1 MLFIGP
7 WESLFFSKPL
17 FPLSYTQGAN
27 HSFYIIRLCQVKKKT
42 DLDKEKLYSKGLL
55 QHENLQSQE
64 SAGISKT
71 NRKGFSFPGWG
82 KQSLAAMGS
91 WASTW
96 HARQGLTGNVSP
108 CGQPIPQIS

>member
-42 DLDKEKLYSKGLL
+42 DLDKEKLYSKDYCNMRISNLR
-55 QHENLQSQE
+55 NLQTSQKQTE
-64 SAGISKT
+64 KAFLFQAGVSRAWQRWEVGQAHGI
-71 NRKGFSFPGWG
+71 
-82 KQSLAAMGS
+82 LAG
-91 WASTW
+91 
-96 HARQGLTGNVSP
+96 V
-108 CGQPIPQIS
+108 